1 MDSISKMPCQNK
13 LTANVTIY
21 NKNASNRHRKR
32 VFKKVS
38 NFIKTRGYPYI
49 LGYEM
54 EVASPFNKWLISYC
68 EQKTAFKLNQRKAVR
83 DAKSA
88 VASILLLKK
97 NIPKVVFMFPLNMLF
112 SGTYL
117 SVLLFV
123 NLNGNC
129 MYWLYSGMVGLTRSS
144 RVYLV
149 VPQKDVG

>member
-13 LTANVTIY
+13 LTANLTIY

-32 VFKKVS
+32 VFKKIS

-97 NIPKVVFMFPLNMLF
+97 TYQKWFLCFPSTCCF
-112 SGTYL
+112 RVRTCQFCYL
-117 SVLLFV
+117 WIWMEIVCTGCILE
-123 NLNGNC
+123 
-129 MYWLYSGMVGLTRSS
+129 WLAWQEAAGSIW
-144 RVYLV
+144 
-149 VPQKDVG
+149 

>member
-1 MDSISKMPCQNK
+1 MSKR
-13 LTANVTIY
+13 L
-21 NKNASNRHRKR
+21 
-32 VFKKVS
+32 
-38 NFIKTRGYPYI
+38 
-49 LGYEM
+49 L
-54 EVASPFNKWLISYC
+54 
-68 EQKTAFKLNQRKAVR
+68 QRKAVR

-97 NIPKVVFMFPLNMLF
+97 KNIPKVVFMFPLTMLF

-123 NLNGNC
+123 NLNRNC

-144 RVYLV
+144 RVYLE